1 MQSKLITLT
10 ANWNVSP
17 KVKTIIT
24 TRFGGFSKPPYD
36 NFNLANH
43 VNDNLEDVIQNR
55 SLLAQL
61 LPTPEVTW
69 LNQTHSNAV
78 IKLDSTYTYNNT
90 PCDAS
95 YTSNPQ
101 TICAVLTADCLPI
114 LLTNTEENFVAAI
127 HAGWKGVANGI
138 IANTIKTINTD
149 PTQIKAFIGPSIT
162 QQYFQVGEDVKHIFC
177 NLDQE
182 NSQFFVVD
190 ITEQGKYL
198 CDIIAIA
205 KQQLLKIGLLEHNIS
220 ISQHC
225 TYQNPDFYSYRQNNV
240 TGRFASLIWLDTA
253 SKF

>member
-1 MQSKLITLT
+1 MPSKLITLS
-10 ANWNVSP
+10 ANWNVSS
-17 KVKTIIT
+17 KVKTLIT

-36 NFNLANH
+36 SFNLASH
-43 VNDNLEDVIQNR
+43 VNDNLEDVIKNR

-69 LNQTHSNAV
+69 LNQTHSNIA
-78 IKLDSTYTYNNT
+78 IELDNTYTYDNS

-95 YTSNPQ
+95 YTHNPQ

-114 LLTNTEENFVAAI
+114 LLTNNEENFVAAI

-138 IANTIKTINTD
+138 ISNTIKTINTD

-162 QQYFQVGEDVKHIFC
+162 QKCFQVGEDVKHIFC

-182 NSQFFVVD
+182 NHQFFIVD
-190 ITEQGKYL
+190 VTEKGKYL
-198 CDIIAIA
+198 CDLIAIA
-205 KQQLLKIGLLEHNIS
+205 KQQLIKIGILEHNIS

-225 TYQNPDFYSYRQNNV
+225 TYQNPDFYSYRQNNM
-240 TGRFASLIWLDTA
+240 TGRFASLIWLDVA